1 MGNNKNIIFF
11 DFTNTKYNHNTM
23 KAIFAVALIAMISF
37 GSATSLAE
45 LDRTPYGKSL
55 IDSAFL
61 SMQLGDPASKIV
73 EMLQN
78 EEVKINEKQDQM
90 DSDHAAFQESCDADI
105 AQYEQNIAKAEEDLR
120 VNKAALAKAEAE
132 EKVLVANLEEATT
145 NLAAT
150 QQTLAEETAAYNEFK
165 ATSQARRSE
174 LRQALSLF
182 EQAKQVLKNYDASTG
197 FLQTNSGAS
206 LANKLKESNVP
217 DMYKP
222 IVKILIQAAQSSKL
236 SGSAIDTI
244 NALLD
249 QLLDNAQS
257 TLDQLIEEFN
267 QRTDAWNARKAD
279 LEGKIA
285 RLQARIAD
293 LNSQLQAVRTS
304 IQTYKA
310 NIADAQ
316 ERFENNTTKLQQRPA
331 ECEAEQAKYE
341 RDTEENNRFLEAI
354 AQVIEIFNNRVVEFT
369 KYINESRENVNI
381 E

>member
-249 QLLDNAQS
+249 QLL
-257 TLDQLIEEFN
+257 
-267 QRTDAWNARKAD
+267 
-279 LEGKIA
+279 
-285 RLQARIAD
+285 
-293 LNSQLQAVRTS
+293 AVRTS

-316 ERFENNTTKLQQRPA
+316 ERFENNTTKLQQRTA